1 MKGSLL
7 LKLYLVIS
15 GTIFVL
21 VALFHLFRLIYHW
34 PIVVG
39 GSTIPPLLSYIG
51 FPVSTGYAVWAFWL
65 LRR

>member
-15 GTIFVL
+15 GAIFLL
-21 VALFHLFRLIYHW
+21 VGFFHLFRLIYHW

-39 GSTIPPLLSYIG
+39 ATTIPQFFSYVG
-51 FPVSTGYAVWAFWL
+51 FPVSTGYAVWAFCL
-65 LRR
+65 LRK